1 VNAVAPRAGDGMAAL
16 GEILQHAREQR
27 GITLE
32 EAERVTHIARRYLAA
47 LEAEDFSAFP
57 APVFGRGFLRNYSQF
72 LGLNAND
79 MLALWPADGV
89 PAAMQHDAIASESP
103 TRGLRFPWRG
113 RTAQD
118 EAAEDEPA
126 SERERPHL
134 PRRAPVEST
143 ETRPVEQPP
152 RQRPAWQPLRDE
164 RRATVRR
171 TLDAPSPLTPGQK
184 PPLGTSPRNAAAALL
199 LCAVPL
205 LALLLLAFAA
215 SRAKGSGTPNTAGNG
230 NAAAGSNVA
239 QNSPA
244 HAAGSM
250 PRLTGQNGR
259 AAVAQLRA
267 LGIEPLVITVSDSTA
282 APGAV
287 TQQQPAAGTALKTN
301 SSVTLIVAA
310 GGSLAPTVAPSAA
323 PSVRPSASAASG
335 VPSVR
340 PSASATVRAT
350 PRVP

>member
-1 VNAVAPRAGDGMAAL
+1 MAAL

-79 MLALWPADGV
+79 MLALWPAEGV
-89 PAAMQHDAIASESP
+89 QAAAQHDAISAEPS

-118 EAAEDEPA
+118 DANGEDLPDT
-126 SERERPHL
+126 RPHL
-134 PRRAPVEST
+134 PRRAPVDADEVGT
-143 ETRPVEQPP
+143 LAPP
-152 RQRPAWQPLRDE
+152 RRERPAWQPLREE
-164 RRATVRR
+164 RRATIRR
-171 TLDAPSPLTPGQK
+171 TVDAPSPLTLGQK
-184 PPLGTSPRNAAAALL
+184 PPYGTAPSRAVAGLL
-199 LCAVPL
+199 LWLVPL
-205 LALLLLAFAA
+205 AVLLLVTLAA
-215 SRAKGSGTPNTAGNG
+215 SRAKGSGKPLTTARTN
-230 NAAAGSNVA
+230 NAAVGVNVA
-239 QNSPA
+239 QNTPA
-244 HAAGSM
+244 RNAGTM
-250 PRLTGQNGR
+250 PRLVGQNGQ
-259 AAVAQLRA
+259 AAIQQLRGA
-267 LGIEPLVITVSDSTA
+267 GVEPLVITVSGGTA
-282 APGAV
+282 APGTV
-287 TQQQPAAGTALKTN
+287 TQQQPAAGSSLTTN
-301 SSVTLIVAA
+301 SNVTLTVEA
-310 GGSLAPTVAPSAA
+310 GGAVSPAPS
-323 PSVRPSASAASG
+323 SSA